1 LVTPDQL
8 LDALRHFDVRV
19 HEHSGWRTRRH
30 GALNGKVIVV
40 HDSVTG
46 SMSDERAAQF
56 CADGRSDLKGPLYE
70 CLIGQDGAAHLI
82 AFGLTWNAGR
92 GNAARLAQATRGQM
106 PLDRELARPT
116 SDNTGGANSIAH
128 GIAYT
133 TAGAGPYSGAQAA
146 AGQRVI
152 AAYCKAEGWSPRGGA
167 GSVIGHGEYSSRK
180 VDPKLDMGTLRT
192 QVERVLSGG
201 GSAPPVGGGEEWYTV
216 VAGDTLYGIA
226 KRYGVTIGDIQRLND
241 LGDSGLIRPGQRL
254 RVR

>member
-1 LVTPDQL
+1 MTPDQL
-8 LDALRHFDVRV
+8 LNALRSFDVRV
-19 HEHSGWRTRRH
+19 HEHPGWRTRRH
-30 GALNGKVIVV
+30 GALNGKIIVV

-56 CADGRSDLKGPLYE
+56 CADGRSDLAGPLYE
-70 CLIGQDGAAHLI
+70 CLIGQDGQAHLI
-82 AFGLTWNAGR
+82 AFGVTWNAGR
-92 GNAARLAQATRGQM
+92 GNAARMNLARGGQM

-116 SDNTGGANSIAH
+116 SDNTGGANAIAH

-152 AAYCKAEGWSPRGGA
+152 AAYCRAEGWSPRGGA

-192 QVERVLSGG
+192 QVERVLSGA
-201 GSAPPVGGGEEWYTV
+201 APASGGGGEDWHTV
-216 VAGDTLYGIA
+216 VSGDTLYAIA
-226 KRYGVTIGDIQRLND
+226 RHYGTTVSAIVALNNM
-241 LGDSGLIRPGQRL
+241 GDSRLIRPGQRL

>member
-1 LVTPDQL
+1 MTPDQL
-8 LDALRHFDVRV
+8 LNALRSFDVRV
-19 HEHSGWRTRRH
+19 HEHDGWRTRRH

-46 SMSDERAAQF
+46 SMSDERAAKF

-82 AFGLTWNAGR
+82 AFGVTWNAGR
-92 GNAARLAQATRGQM
+92 GNAARLALARGGKM
-106 PLDRELARPT
+106 PLDRELGRPSGDDT
-116 SDNTGGANSIAH
+116 SGANAIAH

-133 TAGAGPYSGAQAA
+133 TAGAGPYSGVQAA

-152 AAYCKAEGWSPRGGA
+152 AAYCRAEGWSPRGGA
-167 GSVIGHGEYSSRK
+167 GSVIGHGEYSTRK

-192 QVERVLSGG
+192 QVQRVLSGG
-201 GSAPPVGGGEEWYTV
+201 GASSDSGDGWHTV
-216 VAGDTLYGIA
+216 AAGDTLFSIA
-226 KRYGVTIGDIQRLND
+226 KRHGVSVADLSRLND
-241 LGDSGLIRPGQRL
+241 LGDSKLIRPGQRL